1 MSAIDLLIPA
11 PLAEPSRVEGV
22 DLDERPAFR
31 DELGRAARPP
41 AERPTAAS
49 EPEAV
54 DAPADDASPATESAT
69 EPADGQEADAQASA
83 SDPADTRA
91 AQGDEADAA
100 PVSDAP
106 VDPVVAEAQELVA
119 AFAGRTRPLRDAPEV
134 LSAVAPAVAAAI
146 PQALTAAPDPASTV
160 ATPLPLTANPTAD
173 PAANLAADPAAAA
186 PVVTPT
192 VAAPTA
198 PGDSALNPVTTPQ
211 PQRTVLQ
218 AAPAV
223 SATDAQA
230 TATPEAIAGANPSTT
245 GACHVSHA
253 PTFRP
258 GRRPGPCRARRAG
271 RVCRGVSSGADL
283 RPNDPGVV
291 DDHARRTRCR
301 GPGDS
306 HRTGARAFGRGSR
319 VGSRR
324 GEPRCRRR
332 WPERRASVACS

>member
-11 PLAEPSRVEGV
+11 PLADRTPRTSPEPSRVEGV
-22 DLDERPAFR
+22 NLDERPAFR
-31 DELGRAARPP
+31 DELGRAARAP

-83 SDPADTRA
+83 SDPTDTRA

-119 AFAGRTRPLRDAPEV
+119 AFADRTRPLRDAPEV

-146 PQALTAAPDPASTV
+146 PQALTAAPDPASAV
-160 ATPLPLTANPTAD
+160 ATPLPLTANPAVD

-223 SATDAQA
+223 SASPAVSVTDAQA

-245 GACHVSHA
+245 GPALPAAAVTDSAVPAA
-253 PTFRP
+253 PSSSPRWL
-258 GRRPGPCRARRAG
+258 RRG
-271 RVCRGVSSGADL
+271 SGAPATSSTT
-283 RPNDPGVV
+283 RNG
-291 DDHARRTRCR
+291 RT
-301 GPGDS
+301 P
-306 HRTGARAFGRGSR
+306 
-319 VGSRR
+319 
-324 GEPRCRRR
+324 PRCSAGSTRSSPSTGWRRR
-332 WPERRASVACS
+332 STPTSAR